1 MVTLGIPGT
10 ELKLALLTLGINVMA
25 KNVVMW
31 ACGTVTICGTAILL
45 FLDTCGTAILF
56 FLHVWYRHPV
66 FLQIIRNRMAVP
78 HLSKNCITL
87 FPGVNNASFNS
98 VPGMCT
104 TR

>member
-1 MVTLGIPGT
+1 MILEATSCYFSPVKIPLHCLHCQRVVHIPGT
-10 ELKLALLTLGINVMA
+10 ELKLALLTPGNNGMA

-66 FLQIIRNRMAVP
+66 FYKL
-78 HLSKNCITL
+78 
-87 FPGVNNASFNS
+87 
-98 VPGMCT
+98 
-104 TR
+104 

>member
-66 FLQIIRNRMAVP
+66 FNKL
-78 HLSKNCITL
+78 
-87 FPGVNNASFNS
+87 
-98 VPGMCT
+98 
-104 TR
+104 